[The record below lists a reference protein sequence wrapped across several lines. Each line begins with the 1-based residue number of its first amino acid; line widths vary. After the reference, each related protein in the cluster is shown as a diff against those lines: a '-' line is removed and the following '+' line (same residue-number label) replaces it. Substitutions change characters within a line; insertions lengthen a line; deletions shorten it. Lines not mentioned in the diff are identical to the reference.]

1 MMTEITDI
9 DSEIEVLSTLIS
21 QAREL
26 VAANHSIDLS
36 NFTAKIGEF
45 CEFVA
50 TNPPEN
56 AEAVTAKLET
66 LVTDLNGLAQDL
78 TDQQTG
84 ISAAKA
90 KD

>member
-1 MMTEITDI
+1 MTEITDI
-9 DSEIEVLSTLIS
+9 ESEITALSTLIS

-26 VAANHSIDLS
+26 VATNHSIDLS
-36 NFTAKIGEF
+36 NFTVKIEKF

-56 AEAVTAKLET
+56 ADAVTAKLET
-66 LVTDLNGLAQDL
+66 LVTNLNALAQDL

-84 ISAAKA
+84 VSAGMA